1 MSRFSCGRLR
11 GFGRPRLLE
20 SCRSL
25 SRNLADH
32 RVAGPSPLNRENRA
46 NNGSHGGEPETE
58 QTAADREET
67 QRKTRKKRRGNQLEI
82 PLSHGKSAYP
92 RGIQRFVRT
101 MHYFSLRDNF
111 KTRYSKRNSPT
122 ACPTPWSISTP
133 IRRPLFL
140 FTSGEARVSGSRD
153 HDSSVPL
160 VRNEKP

>member
-32 RVAGPSPLNRENRA
+32 RVAGPSPLNRENCA

-82 PLSHGKSAYP
+82 PLTSMENRRIRAEFNASFARCTTSHEITSKHVTASVIP
-92 RGIQRFVRT
+92 RPRVQPHDPSRPRFDLFF
-101 MHYFSLRDNF
+101 YLRAE
-111 KTRYSKRNSPT
+111 K
-122 ACPTPWSISTP
+122 
-133 IRRPLFL
+133 
-140 FTSGEARVSGSRD
+140 
-153 HDSSVPL
+153 L
-160 VRNEKP
+160 V